1 MNLDNNINNNN
12 TYHVK
17 IVGYCNRIIQE
28 KRLGVYETN
37 NGSNI
42 MFSIR
47 FCQPEWFLELDDDLQ
62 YNIMVNLQSY
72 YKGVLSKYLGDDYQD
87 VVNNSKKR
95 KLEE

>member
-1 MNLDNNINNNN
+1 MNFNDNDA
-12 TYHVK
+12 YHVK
-17 IVGYCNRIIQE
+17 IMDYCNRIIRE
-28 KRLGVYETN
+28 KRLDVYETN

-42 MFSIR
+42 MFSIK

>member
-1 MNLDNNINNNN
+1 MNLDNNINNN

-28 KRLGVYETN
+28 KRLGVYETI

-42 MFSIR
+42 MYSIR

-72 YKGVLSKYLGDDYQD
+72 YKGVLSKYLGDDYQPG
-87 VVNNSKKR
+87 VNNSRKR
-95 KLEE
+95 KLED